1 MATRKTTRTAVETKT
16 LIERRAGAG
25 PLTRDE
31 ELVVRM
37 RRGLGEP
44 GDFAL
49 EQRGVEHDETR
60 ARLAMMEAALL
71 AEMHGTGPL
80 TEAGD
85 VEVDESVKNRILA
98 RLQEVDD

>member
-1 MATRKTTRTAVETKT
+1 LATRKTTRTAVQTKT
-16 LIERRAGAG
+16 LTERRAGAE

-49 EQRGVEHDETR
+49 EQRGTGHEETR

-71 AEMHGTGPL
+71 AEMHNTGPL
-80 TEAGD
+80 AESGD
-85 VEVDESVKNRILA
+85 VEVDESVKSRILA